1 MIVGSGP
8 APFLPRPPIG
18 TTGTLPAPPPLLW
31 GARPVLAPGIL
42 AALWGG
48 GISPHGPSG
57 WSSTGGWWHVRSGGV
72 QQKDDDGEG

>member
-48 GISPHGPSG
+48 GNLPPRPQRLEQHRRVVACQKRGGPA
-57 WSSTGGWWHVRSGGV
+57 
-72 QQKDDDGEG
+72 EG